1 MLFKAIGLNEVSQEE
16 KAVSKRGLLLRI
28 SWNTLNLLRLTG
40 GGGGGGG
47 GWENTVLKEGAWE
60 FESDS
65 ALWKY
70 SSFLV
75 QINIL
80 SNI

>member
-16 KAVSKRGLLLRI
+16 KAVSKRRLLLRI
-28 SWNTLNLLRLTG
+28 SWNTLNLLRLT
-40 GGGGGGG
+40 GGGG